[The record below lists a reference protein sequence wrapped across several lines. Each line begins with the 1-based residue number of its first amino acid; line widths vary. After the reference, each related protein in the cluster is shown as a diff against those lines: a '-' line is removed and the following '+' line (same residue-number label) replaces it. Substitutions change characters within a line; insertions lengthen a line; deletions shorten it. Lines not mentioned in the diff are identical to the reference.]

1 MDENETEDEVLMVQ
15 IAQGDKLAFSRF
27 LDRHLAAAVNF
38 AMGYIKHPAD
48 AEDITQEA
56 FTRVWTKASSWQ
68 DVGASPKAWLYRITY
83 HLCIDEIRRRKPIDS
98 ADEVELIADSKSKPD
113 AALLRKQDSA
123 QLATA
128 LDALPERQRTAIV
141 LCALRGFSNKDA
153 ALTMDSSVDALE
165 SLLSRGRR
173 RLREL
178 MLDPNGVNVS

>member
-1 MDENETEDEVLMVQ
+1 MAR

-27 LDRHLAAAVNF
+27 LNRHLAAAVNF

-56 FTRVWTKASSWQ
+56 FTRVWTKASSWR

-83 HLCIDEIRRRKPIDS
+83 HLCIDEIRRRRPTDS
-98 ADEVELIADSKSKPD
+98 ADELELVADSTSKPD

-123 QLATA
+123 QLAAA

-153 ALTMDSSVDALE
+153 ALTMDNSVEALE
-165 SLLSRGRR
+165 SLLCRGRR

-178 MLDPNGVNVS
+178 MLEPSGVSVS